1 MTWTFRDAFDACGLP
16 GFRTDEETYCRV
28 MPGLDASQGAGAV
41 KQVLAD
47 ALKRLVVRVSVEGQ
61 GRSTKGSDADRFLR
75 SLREEPNLFF

>member
-1 MTWTFRDAFDACGLP
+1 
-16 GFRTDEETYCRV
+16 

-47 ALKRLVVRVSVEGQ
+47 ALKHLVVRVSVEGQ
-61 GRSTKGSDADRFLR
+61 ATKGSDADKFLR

>member
-1 MTWTFRDAFDACGLP
+1 
-16 GFRTDEETYCRV
+16 

-61 GRSTKGSDADRFLR
+61 WTKGSDADEFLR

>member
-47 ALKRLVVRVSVEGQ
+47 ALKRLVVRVVVEGVAA
-61 GRSTKGSDADRFLR
+61 KGSDADRFLR